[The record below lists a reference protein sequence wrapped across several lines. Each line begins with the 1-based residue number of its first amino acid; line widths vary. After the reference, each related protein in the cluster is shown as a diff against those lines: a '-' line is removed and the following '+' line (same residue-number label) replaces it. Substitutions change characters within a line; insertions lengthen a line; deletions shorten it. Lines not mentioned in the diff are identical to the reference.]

1 MISGKTIKIIAVLI
15 VLSFVFF
22 AGCTSLSGNDR
33 SATPVSQG
41 SSTPSYTGG
50 ISGESGKSVDSSNGY
65 ISAPM
70 IPAPTTTASTG
81 SNVYT
86 NLSGRMVINTAS
98 MQLETS
104 DHNKTVD
111 TIRSIASS
119 SGGYIESS
127 STWITSSNKRHTS
140 ITIKV
145 PQSAFQSDLS
155 QIEALGNVKSESI
168 SGQDI
173 TRQYID
179 LSARISNLQAEEK
192 QLNTLMG
199 MGKNV
204 SEILAVSQQL
214 YSVRGEI
221 ESDQAQ
227 LNYLGSQVDFA
238 TITVEAYEAEPVVG
252 YDWGIG
258 DSFRSAAH
266 GFIGMIGG
274 LIVLTGYLIP
284 LVLYFVIAAA
294 ILYFVGKFALGYYKK
309 RQLKKE
315 NNK

>member
-1 MISGKTIKIIAVLI
+1 
-15 VLSFVFF
+15 
-22 AGCTSLSGNDR
+22 
-33 SATPVSQG
+33 
-41 SSTPSYTGG
+41 
-50 ISGESGKSVDSSNGY
+50 
-65 ISAPM
+65 
-70 IPAPTTTASTG
+70 
-81 SNVYT
+81 
-86 NLSGRMVINTAS
+86 MVINTAS
-98 MQLETS
+98 LQMETS
-104 DHNKTVD
+104 DHDRTVSSV
-111 TIRSIASS
+111 RNIATV

-127 STWITSSNKRHTS
+127 STWVSSSNKKHTS

-155 QIEALGNVKSESI
+155 QIETLGSVKSESI

-204 SEILAVSQQL
+204 TEVLAVSQQL

-238 TITVEAYEAEPVVG
+238 TITVEAYEPEPVVG

-258 DSFRSAAH
+258 NSFRDASH

-294 ILYFVGKFALGYYKK
+294 ILYFAVKFAMGYYKK
-309 RQLKKE
+309 RQVMKE
-315 NNK
+315 NKK